1 MSMAGLRTFWLGLA
15 PREQR
20 ILQLGAVVLL
30 FLLIWLAVWEPLRT
44 ARDTARIRVAAA
56 AGDLATMRAVAP
68 QLRDA
73 GGVGGPAV
81 GDTRSLLVL
90 VDATA
95 RASAVGEALLRVE
108 PVAGEQV
115 RVYFEGAGFDALVT
129 WLTELEAKHGVVI
142 GDLNVNRAAGVGRV
156 DARLLLQRDRS

>member
-1 MSMAGLRTFWLGLA
+1 MSMSALRTFWLGLA

-30 FLLIWLAVWEPLRT
+30 FLLLWLAVWEPLRT
-44 ARDTARIRVAAA
+44 ARDAARIRVAAA

-68 QLRDA
+68 LLRDM
-73 GGVGGPAV
+73 GGVGGPDA

-95 RASAVGEALLRVE
+95 RGSAVGEALLRVE
-108 PVAGEQV
+108 PVAGDQV

-129 WLTELEAKHGVVI
+129 WLGELEARHGVVI
-142 GDLNVNRAAGVGRV
+142 GDLTVNRAAGVGRV
-156 DARLLLQRDRS
+156 DARLLLQRDRG

>member
-20 ILQLGAVVLL
+20 VLLLGAVALV

-44 ARDTARIRVAAA
+44 ARDAARIRVAAA

-73 GGVGGPAV
+73 GGGGPAV